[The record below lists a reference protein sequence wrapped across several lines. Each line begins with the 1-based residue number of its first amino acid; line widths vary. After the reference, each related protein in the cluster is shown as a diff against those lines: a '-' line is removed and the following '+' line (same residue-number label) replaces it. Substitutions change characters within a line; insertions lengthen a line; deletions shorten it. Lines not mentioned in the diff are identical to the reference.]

1 MSRGRFLLLLG
12 AALLAI
18 AGAFWMS
25 AQPHLARATLAGE
38 SVFPKLEASLNTV
51 SRVRLTRADG
61 SAVNLVRD
69 TDGWKV
75 EERGYPADS
84 GRVRKL
90 LIDLATL
97 AVVEEKTHDPRNYP
111 KLGVEDLN
119 TPGASGVRV
128 ELTATPAVPPLIVG
142 KTAGSKGVYVRHTGA
157 EASFLASP
165 QLVLD
170 TAPRSWL
177 DRGLLDLKAE
187 RVRDI
192 TITLPAAAPY
202 TVTRDAPGAEFR
214 LVSLPKGRTAAS
226 PDVVGAAASSLAT
239 FTIDD
244 VGPVPGGAPA
254 AGYHATLRCFD
265 GLVIELLGRKT
276 GEVGYLGVSARFDP
290 ALRPAAA
297 TLRPAAEVEG
307 EARAIAARAAGRE
320 FRLATYRFDGLFR
333 PLDSL
338 LMPLPAAKAPFN
350 ASARP
355 VPR

>member
-1 MSRGRFLLLLG
+1 
-12 AALLAI
+12 
-18 AGAFWMS
+18 
-25 AQPHLARATLAGE
+25 
-38 SVFPKLEASLNTV
+38 
-51 SRVRLTRADG
+51 
-61 SAVNLVRD
+61 
-69 TDGWKV
+69 
-75 EERGYPADS
+75 
-84 GRVRKL
+84 
-90 LIDLATL
+90 
-97 AVVEEKTHDPRNYP
+97 
-111 KLGVEDLN
+111 
-119 TPGASGVRV
+119 
-128 ELTATPAVPPLIVG
+128 
-142 KTAGSKGVYVRHTGA
+142 
-157 EASFLASP
+157 
-165 QLVLD
+165 VLD

-202 TVTRDAPGAEFR
+202 TVTRDAPGAQFR
-214 LVSLPKGRTAAS
+214 LVNLPKGRTAAS
-226 PDVVGAAASSLAT
+226 PDVVGAAASSLAA
-239 FTIDD
+239 FAIDD
-244 VGPVPGGAPA
+244 VGPAPGGAPA

-320 FRLATYRFDGLFR
+320 FQLASYRFAALFR

-338 LMPLPAAKAPFN
+338 LTPLPAAKAPFN

-355 VPR
+355 SPR